1 MTAEKDA
8 AQKSLIK
15 KYGLSPLESILQK
28 RAVYQKMWDEM
39 SRPSRRRNI
48 HKIREAEAA
57 ILKYDSE
64 ALPYTAPKYQ
74 AIAVQSEV
82 KQVTMAIRAPEPI
95 SNSQQWLAK
104 CAPKH
109 ITQSATPVM
118 DHFHDALQKSY
129 DTASALGIDDADA
142 ILKETKRQQ
151 GN

>member
-64 ALPYTAPKYQ
+64 ALPYTAPIYQ

-95 SNSQQWLAK
+95 SDSQKWLEECRPKDIDNSSVFEK
-104 CAPKH
+104 
-109 ITQSATPVM
+109 
-118 DHFHDALQKSY
+118 F
-129 DTASALGIDDADA
+129 
-142 ILKETKRQQ
+142 RQPRHR
-151 GN
+151 